1 MIPRGARER
10 AADRR
15 GAYADSVLGAPI
27 GVYMVISYACVAMGL
42 WALVDAAIRPTA
54 AYPAAGRQT
63 KVTWLAILGGG
74 LLAQW
79 IFPAL
84 FGPIA
89 MLGLAG
95 IVAAIVYLVDVR
107 RRVIEV
113 SRGSRW

>member
-1 MIPRGARER
+1 M
-10 AADRR
+10 
-15 GAYADSVLGAPI
+15 LGAPI
-27 GVYMVISYACVAMGL
+27 GVYLFISYACIGL
-42 WALVDAAIRPTA
+42 GVWALIDAATRRA
-54 AYPAAGRQT
+54 DAFPAAGRQT
-63 KVTWLAILGGG
+63 KPVWLAILGGG
-74 LLAQW
+74 VAAQW

-84 FGPIA
+84 FGPLS

>member
-1 MIPRGARER
+1 
-10 AADRR
+10 
-15 GAYADSVLGAPI
+15 VLGAPI
-27 GVYMVISYACVAMGL
+27 GVYLFISYGCIALGL
-42 WALVDAAIRPTA
+42 WALIDAAIRPTD

-63 KVTWLAILGGG
+63 KMIWLAILAGG

-107 RRVIEV
+107 RKLIEV
-113 SRGSRW
+113 ARGSRW

>member
-1 MIPRGARER
+1 
-10 AADRR
+10 
-15 GAYADSVLGAPI
+15 VLGAPF
-27 GVYMVISYACVAMGL
+27 GVYLVITYACMAMGL
-42 WALVDAAIRPTA
+42 WALIDAAIRPTA

-63 KVTWLAILGGG
+63 KLIWLAILGGG

-79 IFPAL
+79 VFPAM
-84 FGPIA
+84 FGPIN

-107 RRVIEV
+107 AKLIEV

>member
-1 MIPRGARER
+1 MMGQSSLAGPRL
-10 AADRR
+10 
-15 GAYADSVLGAPI
+15 AYAGPVLGAPI
-27 GVYMVISYACVAMGL
+27 GVYLVISYACIAMGV
-42 WALVDAAIRPTA
+42 WALIDAATRRA
-54 AYPAAGRQT
+54 DAFPAAGRQT
-63 KVTWLAILGGG
+63 KPIWLGILGAGVVC
-74 LLAQW
+74 QW

>member
-1 MIPRGARER
+1 VFGVP
-10 AADRR
+10 
-15 GAYADSVLGAPI
+15 L
-27 GVYMVISYACVAMGL
+27 GVYALISYACVGLGL
-42 WALVDAAIRPTA
+42 WALVDAALRRA
-54 AYPAAGRQT
+54 DAFPAVDRQT
-63 KVTWLAILGGG
+63 KPIWLGILGAG
-74 LLAQW
+74 LVCQIL
-79 IFPAL
+79 FPAL

>member
-1 MIPRGARER
+1 M
-10 AADRR
+10 
-15 GAYADSVLGAPI
+15 LGAPI
-27 GVYMVISYACVAMGL
+27 GVYLFISYACILLGL
-42 WALVDAAIRPTA
+42 WALVDAAIRPTN

-63 KVTWLAILGGG
+63 KVIWLAILGGG
-74 LLAQW
+74 VVAQW

-107 RRVIEV
+107 RKLIEV
-113 SRGSRW
+113 ARGSRW